1 MKIQE
6 GSEKA
11 KAWIKEN
18 LKDEKKLGRKT
29 IIRGIL
35 EDDCKLKQIIVK
47 ILELSF
53 AHLKVNNPMDPSCND
68 Y

>member
-35 EDDCKLKQIIVK
+35 EDDCKLK
-47 ILELSF
+47 
-53 AHLKVNNPMDPSCND
+53 
-68 Y
+68 